1 MCLCLCVCRGTWLLY
16 AASIRHFLDIRGR
29 SVGDIF
35 REIDE
40 ELRHERYEKLWA
52 RYGRYAIGVMVA
64 IIVVF
69 AGWQGW
75 TQYEITQRETASAQY
90 AAALRLLADGKNSE
104 AASLFSSLADKG
116 GKSYGALSRFHQSA
130 LKAKAGDIAGAAKG
144 YQAIAADSSL
154 DDSLRDA
161 ALLFSVTHEMDVA
174 NVAPKTLLDRLEP
187 VGSGTGPWRHSAW
200 ELAGLLALRS
210 GDEAG
215 AKAHFRK
222 IADDLAVPA
231 NMRSRAAQILS
242 VIGS

>member
-1 MCLCLCVCRGTWLLY
+1 
-16 AASIRHFLDIRGR
+16 
-29 SVGDIF
+29 VGDIF

-64 IIVVF
+64 IVVVF

-75 TQYEITQRETASAQY
+75 GQYERTQRETASAQY

-116 GKSYGALSRFHQSA
+116 GQSYGALSRFHQSA
-130 LKAKAGDIAGAAKG
+130 LKAKAGDIAGAATAF
-144 YQAIAADSSL
+144 QAIAADSSL
-154 DDSLRDA
+154 DDALRDA
-161 ALLFSVTHEMDVA
+161 ALLFSVTHDMDVA
-174 NVAPKTLLDRLEP
+174 NVEPKALLARLEP
-187 VGSGTGPWRHSAW
+187 VVSGAGPWRHSAW
-200 ELAGLLALRS
+200 ELAGLLALKS

-215 AKAHFRK
+215 AKAHFKK
-222 IADDLAVPA
+222 IADDLAAPA